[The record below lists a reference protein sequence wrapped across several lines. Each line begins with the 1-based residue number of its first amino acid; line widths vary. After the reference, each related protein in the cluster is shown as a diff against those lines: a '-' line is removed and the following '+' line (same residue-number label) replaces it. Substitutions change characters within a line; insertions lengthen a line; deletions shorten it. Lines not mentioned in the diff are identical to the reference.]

1 MIPVIL
7 VTGSS
12 RGLGRGI
19 AQQLA
24 QRGYSVVINYAS
36 NAKAADE
43 TLALCEAGRRT
54 DDQKFLTV
62 RADVANAA
70 DRERMLAE
78 VLSHFGRLD
87 CLVNNAGV
95 APNTRDDIVDAS
107 EESYDRV
114 MTTNLKGPYFLTQA
128 VARYWLGEK
137 PEPLLACGFC
147 IVFITSVSANT
158 ASTTRGEYCMS
169 KAGLSMAA
177 QLWSARLAAD
187 GIPVYE
193 LRPGIMTSD
202 MTAGAR
208 DKYDK
213 PISDGTLVPQR
224 RWGTG
229 EDVGRAVAA
238 LVDGDFP
245 YSTGAIIDIDGG
257 LQIRQF

>member
-1 MIPVIL
+1 MRPVIL

-24 QRGYSVVINYAS
+24 ERGYSVAINYAG
-36 NAKAADE
+36 NAAAAQE
-43 TLALCEAGRRT
+43 ALSLCEAVCET
-54 DDQKFLTV
+54 DEQEFLAV
-62 RADVANAA
+62 QADVGNPD

-78 VLSHFGRLD
+78 VLAHFGRLD

-95 APNTRDDIVDAS
+95 APLTRDDIVDAT

-128 VARYWLGEK
+128 VARYWLEGK
-137 PEPLLACGFC
+137 IEPLLSCGFC
-147 IVFITSVSANT
+147 IVFVTSVSANT
-158 ASTTRGEYCMS
+158 ASTNRGEYCIS

-187 GIPVYE
+187 GIPVFE
-193 LRPGIMTSD
+193 LRPGIMSSD
-202 MTAGAR
+202 MTEGAR
-208 DKYDK
+208 EKYDR
-213 PISDGTLVPQR
+213 PIRDGTLVPQR
-224 RWGTG
+224 RWGTA
-229 EDVGRAVAA
+229 EDVGRAVGA

>member
-1 MIPVIL
+1 MTPVIL

-19 AQQLA
+19 AQHLA
-24 QRGYSVVINYAS
+24 TRGYSIAINYAS
-36 NAKAADE
+36 NAQAADE
-43 TLALCEAGRRT
+43 TLALCEAGRQA
-54 DDQKFLTV
+54 DDQQFLTV
-62 RADVANAA
+62 QADVANPA
-70 DRERMLAE
+70 DRQRMLAE
-78 VLSHFGRLD
+78 VLAHFGRLD

-95 APNTRDDIVDAS
+95 APSTRDDIIDAS

-114 MTTNLKGPYFLTQA
+114 METNLKGPYFLTQA

-137 PEPLLACGFC
+137 PEPSLSCGFC
-147 IVFITSVSANT
+147 IIFVTSVSANT

-202 MTAGAR
+202 MTTGVR
-208 DKYDK
+208 KKYEK
-213 PISDGTLVPQR
+213 QISEGGLVPQR

-229 EDVGRAVAA
+229 EDLGRAVAS

-245 YSTGAIIDIDGG
+245 FSTGTIIDIDGG
-257 LQIRQF
+257 LQIRQL